1 MKISMALVA
10 LAWIYSKPL
19 IVSPVLGFT
28 KIPQLEEAFKVFSIK
43 LDPEDIKYLEELYV
57 PHPVKG
63 PMKKP

>member
-1 MKISMALVA
+1 MIALYELILKNNEIKILNKLLKMK
-10 LAWIYSKPL
+10 
-19 IVSPVLGFT
+19 F
-28 KIPQLEEAFKVFSIK
+28 K